1 MNSIAIGLAI
11 TVAACQATTSAGAS
25 RIQASSAEPVAFA
38 SYRTFGFRLAGAPPF
53 PYDVSARSFEVE
65 RRVHDLVATAL
76 AHKGY
81 MEAGTT
87 PDFLVRLSSGTF
99 KEDEPLTAAG
109 AYGTGNVDYRV
120 RNEGSFTSGEIVVD
134 AFDGSTAQQVW
145 HGTAQADI
153 DPHRINE
160 AAIESL
166 VDQMLMHFPA
176 RDGAPESRTS
186 NR

>member
-1 MNSIAIGLAI
+1 
-11 TVAACQATTSAGAS
+11 
-25 RIQASSAEPVAFA
+25 
-38 SYRTFGFRLAGAPPF
+38 
-53 PYDVSARSFEVE
+53 
-65 RRVHDLVATAL
+65 
-76 AHKGY
+76 